1 MSLPVFCF
9 DHWAQGPAAAQFRRI
24 RPARHLDIQDE
35 LWQHLGIQDEAQPMT
50 DVIQGTLDM
59 LILKSLSL
67 APMHG
72 FGITKRIEQISKGV
86 FKVNP
91 GSLLLAFQRMERDGL
106 IDAEWRA
113 TENNRRAKFYIITD
127 KGRKRLNTET
137 REWERRTAAIA
148 RLLEA

>member
-1 MSLPVFCF
+1 MP
-9 DHWAQGPAAAQFRRI
+9 DN
-24 RPARHLDIQDE
+24 
-35 LWQHLGIQDEAQPMT
+35 T

-67 APMHG
+67 QPMHG
-72 FGITKRIEQISKGV
+72 FGVTQRIEQISQGV

-106 IDAEWRA
+106 LDAEWRVS
-113 TENNRRAKFYIITD
+113 ENSRRAKYYSLTS
-127 KGRKRLNTET
+127 KGRRRLKLDTDD
-137 REWERRTAAIA
+137 WQRRVAAIA